1 MNVPFLDLKAQY
13 HTIKKEIDRAVAE
26 VIAEQYFILGPKVA
40 ALETAIAEYSCTRHG
55 IGVASGSDALTLVLL
70 AMDIGPGADVITTP
84 FTFFATAGSISE
96 TRATPRFVDIDPE
109 TYNIDPAQIEK
120 AITPRTKAIMP
131 VHLFGQ
137 CADMDPIIET
147 ARRKNLF
154 VIEDA
159 AQAIGADYVRGGV
172 AKRAGGIGDIGC
184 FSFYPS
190 KNLGAFG
197 DGGMVVS
204 NNDQLAER
212 VRLLRVHGATAKY
225 YHRYI
230 GVNSRLDALQAAV
243 LLVKL
248 RHLDEWSDMRRL
260 NAERYDRLFAAANRE
275 GLNIVTPRV
284 QYTNRHIYN
293 QYVIRAP
300 QRDGLRGFLS
310 KHGVGT
316 DIYYPLPL
324 HLQECYRTLGYHKG
338 DFPESERAAEE
349 TLALP
354 IFPELGE
361 DQQEYVVEKI
371 KEFYLNG
378 PA

>member
-13 HTIKKEIDRAVAE
+13 HTIKEEIDRAVAE
-26 VIAEQYFILGPKVA
+26 VIEEQYFILGPKVA
-40 ALETAIAEYSCTRHG
+40 ALETAIAEYSRARHAV
-55 IGVASGSDALTLVLL
+55 GVASGSDALALSLL
-70 AMDIGPGADVITTP
+70 AMDVGPGDEILTTP

-96 TRATPRFVDIDPE
+96 TGAIPRFVDINPE
-109 TYNIDPAQIEK
+109 TYNIDPDQIEK
-120 AITPRTKAIMP
+120 AVTPKTKAIMP

-137 CADMDPIIET
+137 CADMDPIMEV

-159 AQAIGADYVRGGV
+159 AQAIGADYVKNGL
-172 AKRAGGIGDIGC
+172 AKRAGGIGDVGC

-204 NNDQLAER
+204 NTDRFAER
-212 VRLLRVHGATAKY
+212 VRLLRVHGAAAKY
-225 YHRYI
+225 YHRYV

-248 RHLDEWSDMRRL
+248 RHLDEWSDQRRL
-260 NAERYDRLFAAANRE
+260 NAERYDRLFAAANRD
-275 GLNIVTPRV
+275 GLEIMTPKV
-284 QYTNRHIYN
+284 QYANRHIYN
-293 QYVIRAP
+293 QYVIRVP
-300 QRDGLRGFLS
+300 QRDGLREFLS
-310 KHGVGT
+310 RHGVGT
-316 DIYYPLPL
+316 DVYYPLPL
-324 HLQECYRTLGYHKG
+324 HLQECYQNLGYRKG
-338 DFPESERAAEE
+338 DFPESERAADE
-349 TLALP
+349 TVALP

-361 DQQEYVVEKI
+361 DRQEYVVEQI
-371 KEFYLNG
+371 REFYVNG